1 MEGWLLTVS
10 TWRDAHFQN
19 DLAERLAQWMER
31 SVWRV
36 ATRSAVEPFQ
46 QILFSTLLLQL
57 RQMVEEGHLDQVK
70 GVEKLTPILD
80 KDEWHASTKIIVLDL
95 IRATG
100 YYYFVL
106 STVLILLLFQLE
118 MTARKC
124 AGYCVVVRWVVS

>member
-80 KDEWHASTKIIVLDL
+80 KDEWHASTKIIILDL